1 MPTFHVICSEKN
13 TYTVHVEAD
22 SIEDVEQMAESEFE
36 YLERFDE
43 TSNFLSVDNIEDP
56 DGDESYDSE
65 NDAASYT

>member
-1 MPTFHVICSEKN
+1 MPIFHVTCSEAN
-13 TYTVHVEAD
+13 SYTVHVEAD
-22 SIEDVEQMAESEFE
+22 SLEDVEQMDESEFE

-65 NDAASYT
+65 TDAASYT

>member
-1 MPTFHVICSEKN
+1 MPTFHVTCSEKN
-13 TYTVHVEAD
+13 SYTVHVEAD
-22 SIEDVEQMAESEFE
+22 SLEDVQQMDDSEFV

-43 TSNFLSVDNIEDP
+43 TSNFLSVDNIDDP